1 MRCSARKRRR
11 LRRRAVAVRHGA
23 ANGDVWRSPGSVG
36 IVYARGEGG
45 ARSVGFGRGSCS
57 GACLAWSLAVWA
69 RLVRVVQGLATLA
82 AGTGSGGGRWAASQT
97 CWLGLLLL
105 LACCPLWGDMG
116 LLGCSPLMGM
126 ASSQGA
132 SVGLIFLDDLLRCVR
147 AD

>member
-1 MRCSARKRRR
+1 MVCGWWSR
-11 LRRRAVAVRHGA
+11 VALWRTLGM
-23 ANGDVWRSPGSVG
+23 VW
-36 IVYARGEGG
+36 
-45 ARSVGFGRGSCS
+45 
-57 GACLAWSLAVWA
+57 ACLA
-69 RLVRVVQGLATLA
+69 RVVQGLATLA

-132 SVGLIFLDDLLRCVR
+132 SVGLIFLDDLRRCVS
-147 AD
+147 AG